1 MKKKV
6 EWHYLKHE
14 WTKLK
19 AHLKSFDHEGKQDSL
34 HRFRIQVKKV
44 RAFLVMVD
52 LEKKTAQLEKQ
63 LKPVRQI
70 FKEAG
75 EIRNAYLNLEMV
87 KDHQIGISPFIR
99 RQRHLMKISA
109 AKLRSASNKHVKR
122 LRKTRKSLKKK
133 LPHLSN
139 QHIVMYYKQQL
150 EDIALCL
157 EILPSDETLHACRKQ
172 LKMLIYN
179 YALVKPVL
187 NLNLNEDYLEQVQIT
202 IGDWHDKQI
211 AIDLFSAEE
220 VGDAGVVAVL
230 KKERTKLKRK
240 ITLLIKNF
248 YMRAT
253 IVKENRWNKPIRL

>member
-34 HRFRIQVKKV
+34 HQFRIQVKKV
-44 RAFLVMVD
+44 RAFLIMVD
-52 LEKKTAQLEKQ
+52 REKKTAKLEKQ

-70 FKEAG
+70 FKAAG
-75 EIRNAYLNLEMV
+75 EIRNAYINLEMI
-87 KDHQIGISPFIR
+87 KDHQLGSSPFVRI
-99 RQRHLMKISA
+99 QRHLMKTSA
-109 AKLRSASNKHVKR
+109 AKLRSATNKHIHD
-122 LRKTRKSLKKK
+122 LRKTRRSLKKK

-139 QHIVMYYKQQL
+139 QHVTMYYQQQL
-150 EDIALCL
+150 EQIALNL
-157 EILPSDETLHACRKQ
+157 KPPHSDETLHACRKQ
-172 LKMLIYN
+172 LKILIYN

-187 NLNLNEDYLEQVQIT
+187 NLDLNEDYLEQVQIT

-211 AIDLFSAEE
+211 AIDLFCGEE
-220 VGDAGVVAVL
+220 VGDADIAVLL
-230 KKERTKLKRK
+230 KKERIKLKRK
-240 ITLLIKNF
+240 ITLLVKNF

-253 IVKENRWNKPIRL
+253 TVEELSLEKTI